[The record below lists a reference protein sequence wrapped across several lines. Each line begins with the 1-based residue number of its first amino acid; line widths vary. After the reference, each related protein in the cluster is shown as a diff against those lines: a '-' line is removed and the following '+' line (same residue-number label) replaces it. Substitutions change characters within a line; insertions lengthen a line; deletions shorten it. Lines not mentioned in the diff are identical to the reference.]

1 MKAAETKRGLNR
13 RAALRSLA
21 LIAGTAVSASCQRA
35 LESGADL
42 SAPPVQGSLSEDQ
55 LRVVAQLA
63 ELIIPETDT
72 PGAIAAGVPAFI
84 HQIVIDWYT
93 PAEQQIFLDG
103 LGELDAN
110 ADRHWGA
117 SFHTLEPGQQARVLA
132 EMEPPSEGA
141 MSAIT
146 PPGAA
151 GDLPF
156 YMKLKELTV
165 LGYYTSELA
174 ARTELDYQPVP
185 GHYDGDA
192 RFDDIGRQWVR

>member
-1 MKAAETKRGLNR
+1 MKTTADQRGVNR
-13 RAALRSLA
+13 RAALRSLGLFAGAA
-21 LIAGTAVSASCQRA
+21 LSSSCQRA

-42 SAPPVQGSLSEDQ
+42 SAPPVRGSLSEVQ
-55 LRVVAQLA
+55 LEVVAQLA

-72 PGAIAAGVPAFI
+72 PGAKAAGVPAFI

-93 PAEQQIFLDG
+93 SAEQQIFLDG
-103 LGELDAN
+103 LGELDAI
-110 ADRHWGA
+110 AERRWA
-117 SFHTLEPGQQARVLA
+117 RSFQALDPEQQARVLA

-141 MSAIT
+141 NSVAT
-146 PPGAA
+146 PPGAS

-156 YMKLKELTV
+156 YLKLKELTV

-192 RFDDIGRQWVR
+192 RFDDSGRQWVR